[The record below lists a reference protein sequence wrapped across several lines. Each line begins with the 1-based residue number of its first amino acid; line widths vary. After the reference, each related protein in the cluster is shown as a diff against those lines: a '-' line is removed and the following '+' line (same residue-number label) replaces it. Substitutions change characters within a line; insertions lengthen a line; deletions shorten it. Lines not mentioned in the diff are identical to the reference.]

1 MYNYLYPWTEGTA
14 GECEAEANGEG
25 GMKVWNSE
33 DYGNLEELRR
43 ALGWDYWLEGGPLEE
58 VRSIIDRVR
67 HEGDAA
73 LVDLTAKHDGVDL
86 AKVGLRVTESELLA
100 SREKVEPGFVDA
112 LRVAA
117 RTITAFHRRQ
127 AWESQFWD
135 SEEGA
140 RVGQMYRPLRRVG
153 VYVPGGNASYP
164 STALMTVIPA
174 QVAGV
179 GEIAVCV
186 PPGKGGEINPYT
198 LYTLH
203 HLGVKEVY
211 RVGGAQAVAAL
222 ALGTESI
229 GRVEKIVGPGNI
241 YVTLAK
247 RELFGLVGIDM
258 LAGPSE
264 LVILA
269 DDSARPELAAREM
282 AAQLEHG
289 GGARACLV
297 SPSRKVIEEAERE
310 LEVCLRRDAG
320 WTEPQAVLVR
330 DLEEGTRLVDV
341 LAPEHLLIDTQDL
354 TGTLSHIHNAGA
366 VFLGHDST
374 VAMGDYAVGT
384 NHVLPTKGAA
394 RYASP
399 LGVYDFIKRTNIVF
413 SNPRANRNLAWV
425 VETLARVEGLT
436 EHAEAMRRRLEKEGA

>member
-1 MYNYLYPWTEGTA
+1 
-14 GECEAEANGEG
+14 
-25 GMKVWNSE
+25 MKIWKSE
-33 DYGNLEELRR
+33 DYQDLEDLRG
-43 ALGWDYWLEGGPLEE
+43 ALGWDYWLEEGPLEE
-58 VRSIIDRVR
+58 VRLIIDRVGR
-67 HEGDAA
+67 EGDAA
-73 LVDLTAKHDGVDL
+73 LFDLTAKYDGVDL
-86 AKVGLRVTESELLA
+86 REPGLRVTEKELRA
-100 SREKVEPGFVDA
+100 SRERVESDFVDA

-127 AWESQFWD
+127 VWESQFWD

-186 PPGKGGEINPYT
+186 PPGKGGEVSPYT
-198 LYTLH
+198 LYTLF
-203 HLGVKEVY
+203 HLGVREVY

-222 ALGTESI
+222 ALGTETI
-229 GRVEKIVGPGNI
+229 RPVEKIVGPGNV
-241 YVTLAK
+241 YVALAK
-247 RELFGLVGIDM
+247 RELFGRVGIDM

-269 DDSARPELAAREM
+269 DEAARYELAAREM

-297 SPSRKVIEEAERE
+297 SPSRRLVDLTAEE
-310 LEVCLRRDAG
+310 LERCLGLDAG
-320 WTEPQAVLVR
+320 LTEPQAVVVR
-330 DLEEGTRLVDV
+330 DLEEGARLVDL

-354 TGTLSHIHNAGA
+354 TGTLNHIHNAGA

-374 VAMGDYAVGT
+374 VALGDYAVGT

-399 LGVYDFIKRTNIVF
+399 LGVYDFLKRTNIVF
-413 SNPRANRNLAWV
+413 SNPRANRNLGWV

-436 EHAEAMRRRLEKEGA
+436 AHAEAMRRRLE

>member
-1 MYNYLYPWTEGTA
+1 
-14 GECEAEANGEG
+14 
-25 GMKVWNSE
+25 MKIWKSE
-33 DYGNLEELRR
+33 DYQDLEDLRE
-43 ALGWDYWLEGGPLEE
+43 ALGWDYWMEEGPLEE

-67 HEGDAA
+67 REGDAA
-73 LVDLTAKHDGVDL
+73 LFDLTAKYDGADL
-86 AKVGLRVTESELLA
+86 RGPGLRVTERELQA
-100 SREKVEPGFVDA
+100 SREKVESDFVDA

-117 RTITAFHRRQ
+117 RTITSFHRRQ

-135 SEEGA
+135 SEEGV
-140 RVGQMYRPLRRVG
+140 RVGQVYRPLRRVG
-153 VYVPGGNASYP
+153 AYVPGGNASYP

-186 PPGKGGEINPYT
+186 PPGKGGEVSPHT
-198 LYTLH
+198 LYTLF
-203 HLGVKEVY
+203 HLGVREVY

-222 ALGTESI
+222 ALGTETI
-229 GRVEKIVGPGNI
+229 RPVDKIVGPGN
-241 YVTLAK
+241 VFVALAK
-247 RELFGLVGIDM
+247 RELFGRVGIDM

-269 DDSARPELAAREM
+269 DEAARHELAAREM

-297 SPSRKVIEEAERE
+297 SPSRRLVDLTAEE
-310 LEVCLRRDAG
+310 LERCLGLDSRL
-320 WTEPQAVLVR
+320 TEPQAVVVR
-330 DLEEGTRLVDV
+330 DLEEGARLVDL

-354 TGTLSHIHNAGA
+354 TGTLNHIHNAGT

-374 VAMGDYAVGT
+374 VALGDYAVGT

-399 LGVYDFIKRTNIVF
+399 LGVYDFLKRTNIVF
-413 SNPRANRNLAWV
+413 SNPRANRNLGWV
-425 VETLARVEGLT
+425 VETLARVEGLAA
-436 EHAEAMRRRLEKEGA
+436 HAEAMRRRLE